1 MSPPLQPSPTIAA
14 IRLRP
19 GMYIGDTGPRGI
31 AHLVNELV
39 ANGLDQYLA
48 GQASRIDITH
58 RGSSICVSDDG
69 AGLPYDVPG
78 TEEKTLAETF
88 FTELHDTPTADGHS
102 PHVHLNPGGV
112 GLIVMTALSSKVEV
126 VSHRAGFRW
135 QQRFEN
141 GCAVSS
147 PRKTVSS
154 DRGTSITFAPDET
167 VLSAN
172 TPSWPLIRRKFFE
185 TAHLFPGVILGLQRE
200 TFHAQGG
207 LLDLV
212 KFFSCKDDTLLSTA
226 DQPSLQVDFEMDG
239 IHINAA
245 AYGTAKTCQWLSWC
259 NGLST
264 SQHGTH
270 VAGFKDA
277 LRSVA
282 WTPAAAMIHVL
293 MKQPAFNAPTKS
305 SLATKHVQK
314 VVRNAIRDQLTK
326 NRPA

>member
-1 MSPPLQPSPTIAA
+1 MSPPLQPSATIAS

-31 AHLVNELV
+31 THLVNELV

-48 GQASRIDITH
+48 GQASRIDVTH
-58 RGSSICVSDDG
+58 RGVSICVSDDG
-69 AGLPYDVPG
+69 AGLPYDAPG
-78 TEEKTLAETF
+78 TEGKTLAETF

-102 PHVHLNPGGV
+102 PHIHLNSGGV
-112 GLIVMTALSSKVEV
+112 GLIVVTALSSKVEV

-135 QQRFEN
+135 EQCFEN

-147 PRKTVSS
+147 PRKTPST
-154 DRGTSITFAPDET
+154 DRGTSITFAPDAT

-172 TPSWPLIRRKFFE
+172 TPSWPLIRRKLFDI
-185 TAHLFPGVILGLQRE
+185 AHLFPNVVLGLQHE
-200 TFHAQGG
+200 AFHAKDG
-207 LLDLV
+207 LLDLA
-212 KFFSCKDDTLLSTA
+212 KFFSSKDDTLLPTS
-226 DQPSLQVDFEMDG
+226 DQPSLQVDVEMDG

-245 AYGTAKTCQWLSWC
+245 ACGTAKTCQWLSWC

-277 LRSVA
+277 LRSVG

-293 MKQPAFNAPTKS
+293 MKQPAFSAPTKS
-305 SLATKHVQK
+305 SLATKHVRK
-314 VVRNAIRDQLTK
+314 VVSNAIRDQLTK